1 MNGIC
6 SLCRSKK
13 AALASLNSGNKKVA
27 LRHAKALKLA
37 SESRE
42 KCISFLNRVEEVLS
56 LIANAESTKKVILA
70 IKQNFLH
77 EFMCIFSFSY
87 WLKLY
92 LNE

>member
-1 MNGIC
+1 MNSI

-42 KCISFLNRVEEVLS
+42 KCVSFLNRVEEVLS
-56 LIANAESTKKVILA
+56 VIANAESTKKVILSV
-70 IKQNFLH
+70 KHNFLC
-77 EFMCIFSFSY
+77 ERMCDFSY
-87 WLKLY
+87 VF
-92 LNE
+92 LNGISFA